1 MNYHFKNN
9 NIYYGNVLVAEDM
22 RDATKQ
28 LNELEEMFAEELDK
42 IREHH
47 IPVWKIHMA
56 LRKPAR
62 LVDRNSDEFKLIMC
76 IASELGVD
84 ADVDVFCIDH
94 NAKDVSQLIEREDYD
109 RIVDLLNELSA
120 ENEELKHHIEFLKK
134 RCNEYWEEAGLNN
147 DYYD

>member
-28 LNELEEMFAEELDK
+28 LNDLEEIFAQELKK

-47 IPVWKIHMA
+47 RPVWKIHVA
-56 LRKPAR
+56 LRKHAV
-62 LVDRNSDEFKLIMC
+62 LVDRNSDEFKLIKC

-84 ADVDVFCIDH
+84 PYVLI
-94 NAKDVSQLIEREDYD
+94 AKDDI
-109 RIVDLLNELSA
+109 
-120 ENEELKHHIEFLKK
+120 
-134 RCNEYWEEAGLNN
+134 
-147 DYYD
+147 